1 MDFLTVALI
10 ILILCAAVFFICA
23 SVVLVKV
30 VRSVND
36 LNKIVEENTMKIN
49 DTMEKVKQIS
59 DEFNAM
65 TQKVSGAVKGVENV
79 IHTPLN
85 EDGITNRL
93 NGIRKGFNMT
103 KNILF
108 SAKIVLD
115 FFNMKKER
123 KEKKK
128 KWV

>member
-10 ILILCAAVFFICA
+10 ILVLCAALFFICA

-30 VRSVND
+30 VRSIND

-49 DTMEKVKQIS
+49 DTMENVKQIS

-65 TQKVSGAVKGVENV
+65 TQRVSGAVKGVENV

-85 EDGITNRL
+85 EAGVTNRL

-108 SAKIVLD
+108 SARLILD
-115 FFNMKKER
+115 FFNMKK
-123 KEKKK
+123 KKK
-128 KWV
+128 EDKKK